1 LRLMLKK
8 FTFKHIL
15 IKIVKDKN
23 RNNLQNT
30 QIQLILF
37 S

>member
-1 LRLMLKK
+1 MLKK

-15 IKIVKDKN
+15 IKIKIN
-23 RNNLQNT
+23 IYRNNLQNT

>member
-1 LRLMLKK
+1 MLKK

-15 IKIVKDKN
+15 IKIVTNKN

>member
-1 LRLMLKK
+1 MLKK

-15 IKIVKDKN
+15 IKIEINID